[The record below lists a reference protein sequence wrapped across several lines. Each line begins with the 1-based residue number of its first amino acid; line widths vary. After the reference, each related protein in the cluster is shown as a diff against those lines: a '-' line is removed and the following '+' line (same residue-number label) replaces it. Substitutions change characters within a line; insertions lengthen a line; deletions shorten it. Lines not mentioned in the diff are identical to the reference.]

1 MNGSP
6 GRREIFEGETQTCLW
21 LRRASGRKEKI
32 TVKLEMTSGITPGKD
47 KRKEGFSGQ
56 VGEKKRGP
64 CFFESE
70 GKEIT
75 FVSQVVDRS
84 LL

>member
-1 MNGSP
+1 MNGSL
-6 GRREIFEGETQTCLW
+6 GGREIFEKETQTCLC

-32 TVKLEMTSGITPGKD
+32 TVRLGRTSGITPRKD

-56 VGEKKRGP
+56 VGEKNRDTR
-64 CFFESE
+64 FFESE

-75 FVSQVVDRS
+75 SFFS
-84 LL
+84 LK

>member
-1 MNGSP
+1 MNGSL
-6 GRREIFEGETQTCLW
+6 GGREIFEGETQTCLW

-32 TVKLEMTSGITPGKD
+32 TVKLGTTSGITPRKD

-56 VGEKKRGP
+56 VGEKNRGT

-75 FVSQVVDRS
+75 S
-84 LL
+84 LLSFK